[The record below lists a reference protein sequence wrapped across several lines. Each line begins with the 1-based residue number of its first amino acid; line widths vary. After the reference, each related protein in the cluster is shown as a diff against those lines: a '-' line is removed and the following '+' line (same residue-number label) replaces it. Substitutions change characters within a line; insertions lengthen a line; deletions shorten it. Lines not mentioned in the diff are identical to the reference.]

1 MNTQRALAGSF
12 ARTTVAAVA
21 LALLAGCT
29 TFGRNF
35 TSPIPV
41 DKFPSEMGPK
51 TIERDG
57 LVNPAVDIQVD
68 ETAFIVRP
76 VKPQKVEL
84 PDFYVHNLAATESG
98 VQDALQL
105 MLEGSGLTLNVE
117 GGARGMERF
126 GATSVQGVKGGL
138 RRVMDRLSEQIG
150 FFWSADDGV
159 VTVEPDQLFVV
170 ELPPVLGDDSLSTM
184 ANTITY
190 LGARDTYLDRM
201 ARTLVFRANR
211 KVLKQ
216 VDTYLEGVRAT
227 RSMLVYEIQILQV
240 DLTDSN
246 QQGVR
251 WNKLSGSSLERPKL
265 INDGVTDTSE
275 VISDLAKSFTLTST
289 GASLGAVIMGP
300 KFNIDVLLDFLKTQG
315 SVKTVS
321 QPRLAMLNG
330 SKGNLRVGQTT
341 TYVSKVG
348 SNLSD
353 GFSQV
358 TVETK
363 DLRTGLELGLMG
375 EEHDSTIYTRVSL
388 ALSELIRFNKYTTLG
403 TDLNLPDVTDRE
415 LKTSIRLPAGYTA
428 LLGGITV
435 TREADDRNIGIK
447 DNTKVQEVK
456 RSELVMVVKPTIV
469 RFKRKDQMQAAV
481 TPPAVAASAP
491 STPRHEALLLPKEP
505 EAPTV
510 IEAVAT
516 ATSK

>member
-1 MNTQRALAGSF
+1 MNILRAESRF

-21 LALLAGCT
+21 LAMTAGCT
-29 TFGRNF
+29 TFSRDF
-35 TSPIPV
+35 TAPTPV
-41 DKFPSEMGPK
+41 KQFPSK
-51 TIERDG
+51 TTPTTMERDG
-57 LVNPAVDIQVD
+57 TVNPNAAIQID
-68 ETAFIVRP
+68 ESAFIVRP
-76 VKPQKVEL
+76 VKPQQIEL

-126 GATSVQGVKGGL
+126 GATAVQGVKGGL
-138 RRVMDRLSEQIG
+138 RKVMDRLSDQMG
-150 FFWSADDGV
+150 FFWSASDGV
-159 VTVEPDQLFVV
+159 VTIEPDQMFVV

-184 ANTITY
+184 SNTITY
-190 LGARDTYLDRM
+190 MGARDTYLDRM
-201 ARTLVFRANR
+201 ARTLVFRANK
-211 KVLKQ
+211 KVLKSI
-216 VDTYLEGVRAT
+216 DTYLEGIRAT
-227 RSMLVYEIQILQV
+227 RSMLVYEIQIFQV
-240 DLTDSN
+240 DLTDGN
-246 QQGVR
+246 QEGVR
-251 WNKLSGSSLERPKL
+251 WNKLNGSSLQRPKL
-265 INDGVTDTSE
+265 INDGVTDLASAT
-275 VISDLAKSFTLTST
+275 SDLASSFGLTSA

-300 KFNIDVLLDFLKTQG
+300 KFSIDILLDFLKTQG

-330 SKGNLRVGQTT
+330 SKGSLRVGQTT

-348 SNLSD
+348 SNLGS
-353 GFSQV
+353 GISQV

-375 EEHDSTIYTRVSL
+375 EEHDSTIYTRVTL

-435 TREADDRNIGIK
+435 QRETDDRNIGIK

-469 RFKRKDQMQAAV
+469 RFKRKDQIDAMAAAAPAPEQAASG
-481 TPPAVAASAP
+481 PK
-491 STPRHEALLLPKEP
+491 REALLLPKEP
-505 EAPTV
+505 QAPAV
-510 IEAVAT
+510 IEPVTTAAT
-516 ATSK
+516 K